1 MFYQEKNWPEKT
13 AAIKKFEYL
22 PLGNELKKVEYCCK
36 KNNTKDYTRCMN
48 LIKKGNAETINGD
61 DKKNQHLKSIVNQI

>member
-36 KNNTKDYTRCMN
+36 KTIQRIIQGAW
-48 LIKKGNAETINGD
+48 IKKGNAETINGD

>member
-36 KNNTKDYTRCMN
+36 K
-48 LIKKGNAETINGD
+48 TIQRILQGA
-61 DKKNQHLKSIVNQI
+61 

>member
-22 PLGNELKKVEYCCK
+22 PLGNELKKVNIVAK
-36 KNNTKDYTRCMN
+36 KQYKGLYKVHEFD
-48 LIKKGNAETINGD
+48 KKGKCGNN
-61 DKKNQHLKSIVNQI
+61 KWR